1 MSNLAVIPPADTE
14 EYYRRMGSSLEE
26 KLFFLDR
33 IPQDVAVF
41 GDYGCGPEKTILR
54 ATVLRRGGC
63 ILAALGYEPFAE
75 TSDRFPYSIHKTW
88 STWAERFTT
97 WGRRG
102 KSCLI
107 LSSVVHE
114 VLSQGHTFKDWWSK
128 EIAPLKADYIVIR
141 DMACDH
147 EAKAQPAPEWA
158 TEKTRAD
165 WLQAMLK
172 YRYTDDIQKEQAEDY
187 FALTA
192 QQWHNY
198 CTIGTGYELVYFDH
212 HSLPYWREQWKKD
225 FDLDIPD
232 PTHIKIILK
241 RKA

>member
-1 MSNLAVIPPADTE
+1 MSNLAVIPPANTE

-33 IPQDVAVF
+33 IPQDVSVF
-41 GDYGCGPEKTILR
+41 GDYGCGPDHH
-54 ATVLRRGGC
+54 VLSAIRHRGGRWAFM
-63 ILAALGYEPFAE
+63 IGYEPAYDV
-75 TSDRFPYSIHKTW
+75 TGTDARVHQTW
-88 STWAERFTT
+88 SAFANHFNVWAKRN
-97 WGRRG
+97 

-147 EAKAQPAPEWA
+147 EAKTQPAPEWA

-187 FALTA
+187 FALSA